1 MPVDYYEALGV
12 SREANDEEIRRAFR
26 RKAME
31 FHPDRNRTPGAED
44 KFKEI
49 NEAYQVLGD
58 QEKRA
63 RYDRFGHAGVNGGG
77 GSSDRPFDGFDPFGG
92 FGDIFDTFFGGGGQ
106 QRANRA
112 RPGEDITQRIT
123 LSFEEAVF
131 GCERDIEINRVE
143 PCHHCSGAG
152 NEPGTPVTTC
162 ATCHGSGQ
170 VRRAQRSVF
179 GQFAVATPCGDCRAT
194 GRVIETPC
202 RNCRARGV
210 EKTPA
215 EPAPSPSRRAL
226 KTGCRCASPAR
237 ATPAATAGRRATC
250 MCRCASL
257 DHPVFVRDGF
267 DLVCDLSINM
277 AEAALGVTK
286 PAPTLEGEE
295 VPLEIPAGA
304 KSGSYFRLR
313 GRGIPHLRR
322 DGRMN
327 NRRGDIRVIVTVDI
341 PARLNKYQREL
352 LENLAYSFEH
362 GGKAPPAPAKPKA
375 AATTASGASGQSK
388 TKRPRNRRQ
397 KASARATEPAAASP
411 EPDDATPTPAA
422 GATAPDEKQPRGLF
436 DRIKDTFSPP
446 RQHPALR
453 RRGTR
458 RLTAVAPQTRHD
470 RTGDNRNDLARIEHP
485 GSL

>member
-210 EKTPA
+210 ERRQRTRAITIPA
-215 EPAPSPSRRAL
+215 GIENGMQVRV
-226 KTGCRCASPAR
+226 TGEGD
-237 ATPAATAGRRATC
+237 AGSNGGPPGNLYVQVRV
-250 MCRCASL
+250 L

-375 AATTASGASGQSK
+375 AATASGASGQSK
-388 TKRPRNRRQ
+388 TKRPRNRR

-411 EPDDATPTPAA
+411 EPDDAPPTPAA

-446 RQHPALR
+446 SSDGERA
-453 RRGTR
+453 G
-458 RLTAVAPQTRHD
+458 
-470 RTGDNRNDLARIEHP
+470 
-485 GSL
+485 

>member
-77 GSSDRPFDGFDPFGG
+77 SGDRPFDGFDPFGG

-210 EKTPA
+210 ERRQRTRAITIPA
-215 EPAPSPSRRAL
+215 GIENGMQVRV
-226 KTGCRCASPAR
+226 TGEGD
-237 ATPAATAGRRATC
+237 AGSNGGPPGNLYVQVRV
-250 MCRCASL
+250 L

-375 AATTASGASGQSK
+375 AAATASGASGQGKSK
-388 TKRPRNRRQ
+388 RTRNRRQ

-446 RQHPALR
+446 ANTP
-453 RRGTR
+453 
-458 RLTAVAPQTRHD
+458 PS
-470 RTGDNRNDLARIEHP
+470 GDGERA
-485 GSL
+485 G

>member
-77 GSSDRPFDGFDPFGG
+77 SGSDRPFDGFDPFGG

-143 PCHHCSGAG
+143 PCRHCSGAG

-210 EKTPA
+210 ERRQRTRAITIPA
-215 EPAPSPSRRAL
+215 GIENGMQVRV
-226 KTGCRCASPAR
+226 TGEGD
-237 ATPAATAGRRATC
+237 AGSNGGPPGNLYVQVRV
-250 MCRCASL
+250 L
-257 DHPVFVRDGF
+257 DHPMFVRDGF

-375 AATTASGASGQSK
+375 AATTASGASGQGK
-388 TKRPRNRRQ
+388 TKRTRNRRQ
-397 KASARATEPAAASP
+397 KASARSTEPAAASP

-446 RQHPALR
+446 SNTP
-453 RRGTR
+453 
-458 RLTAVAPQTRHD
+458 PS
-470 RTGDNRNDLARIEHP
+470 GDGERA
-485 GSL
+485 G